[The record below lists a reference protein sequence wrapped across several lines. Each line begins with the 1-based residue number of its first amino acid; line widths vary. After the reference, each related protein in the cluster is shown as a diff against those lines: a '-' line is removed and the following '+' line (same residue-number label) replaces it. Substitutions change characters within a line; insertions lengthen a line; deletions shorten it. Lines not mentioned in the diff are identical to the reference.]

1 MSLTRLT
8 YALLVAVVAYLVSG
22 SISRFWRANGR
33 HFKLRVGRDLSTVS
47 DESGHDVC
55 VVRNVL
61 YYSRGGDRSRFA
73 GIGERPT
80 DTGEYESSS
89 LLELGA
95 LRAEDAHQRFAAF
108 VLFCLARARRRAEV
122 PVWRYATFDIELSKD
137 YQPIVDI
144 VQAAQGTRPLRNA
157 VRSMSIAKA

>member
-1 MSLTRLT
+1 M
-8 YALLVAVVAYLVSG
+8 VSG

-80 DTGEYESSS
+80 DSGEFDSSS

-137 YQPIVDI
+137 YEPIVDI
-144 VQAAQGTRPLRNA
+144 VQVAQGTRPLRNA